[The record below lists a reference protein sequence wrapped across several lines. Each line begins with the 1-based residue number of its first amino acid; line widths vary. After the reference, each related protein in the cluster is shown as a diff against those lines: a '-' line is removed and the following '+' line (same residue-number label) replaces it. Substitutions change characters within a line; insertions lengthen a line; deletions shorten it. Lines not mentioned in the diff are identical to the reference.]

1 MIRARLLMGRRQQ
14 QQWSQMEAWNWY
26 HSSWKKQWHHCK
38 DQQQQQLLWQIF
50 HWNSQYHTSRR
61 RVLLFAQQRTL
72 SETKGADWG
81 GKKKQKVGSVCMLVM
96 WRCQNVFIIN
106 HGSSTYG
113 KCWSL
118 QHHDATFCCSGN
130 CKVKRENNSS
140 QTVVGIQ
147 QDNRSLLAEK
157 GGSCK
162 QFSKQ
167 LLVEGRR
174 NLTTKGEDGGQQLL
188 VAIGL

>member
-1 MIRARLLMGRRQQ
+1 
-14 QQWSQMEAWNWY
+14 
-26 HSSWKKQWHHCK
+26 
-38 DQQQQQLLWQIF
+38 
-50 HWNSQYHTSRR
+50 
-61 RVLLFAQQRTL
+61 
-72 SETKGADWG
+72 
-81 GKKKQKVGSVCMLVM
+81 
-96 WRCQNVFIIN
+96 
-106 HGSSTYG
+106 
-113 KCWSL
+113 
-118 QHHDATFCCSGN
+118 
-130 CKVKRENNSS
+130 VKRENNSS